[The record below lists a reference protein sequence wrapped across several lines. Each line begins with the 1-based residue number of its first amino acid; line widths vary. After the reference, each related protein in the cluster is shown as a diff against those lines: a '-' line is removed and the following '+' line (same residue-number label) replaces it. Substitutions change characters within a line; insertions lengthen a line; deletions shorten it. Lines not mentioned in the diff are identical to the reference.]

1 MFIASHSAFLKK
13 LVQRIMLDRRQGWT
27 GTVTLNVEIPHLQ
40 QQMEAFISILS
51 QGNQSFIVCLTQ
63 PLEFSVLSIL
73 ITVLGSEDFL
83 TIETA
88 QIVLKVA

>member
-1 MFIASHSAFLKK
+1 
-13 LVQRIMLDRRQGWT
+13 MLDRRQGWT